1 VSELFQWPDE
11 GGAELRDGLSPA
23 EVVEALFA
31 PEQLRLDNRTPPR
44 APTFL
49 AVCAPTEQQRLI
61 VAVCVRDDQAQP
73 WTIVG
78 ARDAGTDERA
88 MWRKHTR

>member
-1 VSELFQWPDE
+1 
-11 GGAELRDGLSPA
+11 LSPA

-31 PEQLRLDNRTPPR
+31 PEQLRLANRTPPR
-44 APTFL
+44 APTFF

-61 VAVCVRDDQAQP
+61 VAVCVRDNQTQP